1 MFIKSFKIPFVHVK
15 VVWHEDLS
23 IDNIS
28 LASPLMQTNRHVD
41 SMQIARM
48 RLGVEVLIGHTA
60 NL

>member
-1 MFIKSFKIPFVHVK
+1 MK

-23 IDNIS
+23 TDNIS